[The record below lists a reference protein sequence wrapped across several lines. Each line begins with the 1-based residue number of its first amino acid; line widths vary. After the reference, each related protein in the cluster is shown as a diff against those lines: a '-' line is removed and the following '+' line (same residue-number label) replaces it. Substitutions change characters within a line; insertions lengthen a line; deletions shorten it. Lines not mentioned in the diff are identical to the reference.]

1 MSLAA
6 PSEVV
11 RTVNPVHDLTGNDEG
26 YALTGYFPGFAKG
39 DLELSAESG
48 AITVTGRRASKQP
61 ESWPA
66 IYRESPDAAYE
77 LVPSHDNAMDIDNI
91 RAELRDGVLRVGLP
105 KAEVLK
111 STKILEGGANRT
123 KQASTQNRVGLNS
136 GAFLLRPTKGWTMVC
151 CPDGF
156 P

>member
-11 RTVNPVHDLTGNDEG
+11 WTVNSVHDLAGNDES
-26 YALTGYFPGFAKG
+26 YTLTGYFPGLAKS

-48 AITVTGRRASKQP
+48 AITVTGRRVSKQP

-66 IYRESPDAAYE
+66 IYRESSDAAYE

-91 RAELRDGVLRVGLP
+91 RAELRDGVLP
-105 KAEVLK
+105 KAEALK

-123 KQASTQNRVGLNS
+123 KQASTQNRVGLIS
-136 GAFLLRPTKGWTMVC
+136 GAFLLRPTRGWTMVC
-151 CPDGF
+151 RPDGF